1 MWKTIFTFIKVHVYI
16 VLQVNNKYKFYN
28 ENQWIPCPSLSP
40 FSLAI
45 SLTFLGSSFGTDLH
59 IFISIPSQ
67 LL

>member
-16 VLQVNNKYKFYN
+16 VLQVNNKYEFYN

-45 SLTFLGSSFGTDLH
+45 RLTFLVSSFGTDFH

>member
-1 MWKTIFTFIKVHVYI
+1 MKTSE
-16 VLQVNNKYKFYN
+16 L
-28 ENQWIPCPSLSP
+28 IPCPSLSP

-45 SLTFLGSSFGTDLH
+45 SLTFLGSSFGTDFH